1 MSPIVVPIG
10 MALSI
15 AVSSGMSQGSTILQI
30 TRWLSL
36 GMSFRLPTCMP
47 RALELPRLNRFALAR
62 GQALVELM
70 LALRRGPGMPRAVV
84 ATAGALDIGHAV
96 NPFITVM

>member
-15 AVSSGMSQGSTILQI
+15 AVSNGISHGSTTLQI
-30 TRWLSL
+30 TRCLSL
-36 GMSFRLPTCMP
+36 GTSFHLPTRVP
-47 RALELPRLNRFALAR
+47 RALELSRLYRFALAR